1 MVNLTTIQVREE
13 TRKKLAM
20 KKAHPRESYDAV
32 LQRILEAEDI
42 PSMEDMF
49 RRSDSVKQ
57 TRRYSTEEVIKLS
70 HDLRAKR

>member
-1 MVNLTTIQVREE
+1 MSLTTIQVREE

-20 KKAHPRESYDAV
+20 KKVHPRESYDAV

-57 TRRYSTEEVIKLS
+57 TRQYSTEEVIRLS
-70 HDLRAKR
+70 HSLRTKR

>member
-13 TRKKLAM
+13 TRKKLAL
-20 KKAHPRESYDAV
+20 KKAHPRESYEAM
-32 LQRILEAEDI
+32 LQRILEADSI

-57 TRRYSTEEVIKLS
+57 THKYSTEEVIKLS
-70 HDLRAKR
+70 HDLRTKR